1 MLRPDDAV
9 AVARRV
15 NTLKSKKGAARRGDF
30 SQRGWLSASGAY
42 APVGTPELDLCEG
55 MPRSRRCVSKHL
67 SLSL

>member
-9 AVARRV
+9 AVARRI
-15 NTLKSKKGAARRGDF
+15 NTQLKSKKGAAHRSDC

-55 MPRSRRCVSKHL
+55 APRSRRCVSKRL
-67 SLSL
+67 LF